1 MSDTAST
8 APRVAEG
15 ESEQFN
21 TPAVAGIATA
31 HFVHDLY
38 PSFLGPLLPLLIDKH
53 AMSLGVAGGLATIL
67 RWPGIAQPFLGYW
80 ADRTDARIL
89 LVITPLLTAVA
100 IAGLGIAPGYV
111 ALVACLVVAGFSS
124 AAFHPVSSAMIT
136 RVAGREWGRAT
147 SYYMTGGE
155 LARTAGPLI
164 VAAVVT
170 AFGLVNLW
178 VAVLPAIAISAYTYV
193 QVGRRGARV
202 GVRPPP
208 TGLRLAFMAQR
219 RPILLLA
226 AVVLFRSLVIASF
239 QVFFPTFVVGTG
251 ATLAYAGLALAIYE
265 AGGVVGAFTGGPL
278 SDRFGR
284 KTMMALSQLTAGPL
298 LFGALL
304 MPNEPLGLVMLA
316 LGGLLALSAGP
327 VQLTLVQELLPN
339 NRSAAAGIVM
349 FLGFEGQIFATIGM
363 GLLADVVGL
372 QSALSWS
379 VLASMLSLPFTLLLP
394 ETRSGAATTGH

>member
-1 MSDTAST
+1 MADAAKTT
-8 APRVAEG
+8 QPVAEQ
-15 ESEQFN
+15 SEKFN
-21 TPAVAGIATA
+21 TPAVAGLATA

-38 PSFLGPLLPLLIDKH
+38 PSFLGPILPLLIDKH

-67 RWPGIAQPFLGYW
+67 RWPSVAQPFLGYW
-80 ADRTDARIL
+80 ADRTDARL
-89 LVITPLLTAVA
+89 LVVLAPLVTALA
-100 IAGLGIAPGYV
+100 IAGLGVAPGYV
-111 ALVACLVVAGFSS
+111 ALVACLVVAGISS
-124 AAFHPVSSAMIT
+124 AAFHPVASAMIT
-136 RVAGREWGRAT
+136 RVAGKQWGRGS
-147 SYYMTGGE
+147 SYFMTGGE
-155 LARTAGPLI
+155 LARTAGPLF

-178 VAVLPAIAISAYTYV
+178 VAVLPALAISVYTYR
-193 QVGRRGARV
+193 QVGRRSSSV
-202 GVRPPP
+202 GIAPPAG
-208 TGLRLAFMAQR
+208 GLRQAFGAQR
-219 RPILLLA
+219 RAILLLA

-265 AGGVVGAFTGGPL
+265 AGGVVGAFTGGQL

-284 KTMMALSQLTAGPL
+284 KTMMAVSQLTAGPL
-298 LFGALL
+298 LFGAIL
-304 MPNEPLGLVMLA
+304 MPDQPVGLALLG

-349 FLGFEGQIFATIGM
+349 FLGFEGQVFATIGM

-394 ETRSGAATTGH
+394 ETRKRTAAGR